1 MSQQQDSNQNE
12 LTRNNSLSVQAGA
25 APGDRKLPNDKSTE
39 TETGRKPSRENIEK
53 PVVEGE
59 RTADDQSGIDGRPTE
74 QI

>member
-25 APGDRKLPNDKSTE
+25 ATGDRKMPNDKSTE
-39 TETGRKPSRENIEK
+39 PEVGRKPSRENVER
-53 PVVEGE
+53 PVEGDRSTE
-59 RTADDQSGIDGRPTE
+59 EQGGGIDGRPIE